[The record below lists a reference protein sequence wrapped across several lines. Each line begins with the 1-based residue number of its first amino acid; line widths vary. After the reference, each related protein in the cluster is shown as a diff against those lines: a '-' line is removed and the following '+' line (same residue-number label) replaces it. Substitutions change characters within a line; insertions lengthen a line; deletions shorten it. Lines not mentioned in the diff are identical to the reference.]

1 MSLSKQKI
9 KEIKSLQ
16 QPKFRQIYNKFVAE
30 GDKVVTEFI
39 KNPKYIVKEWFVTH
53 DSLEK
58 YTSRKGYSGLRPE
71 VISQKDMAMISG
83 LKTPSDV
90 FLVLEMKEEHR
101 SVLSQSAFRAIYL
114 DGVQDPG
121 NVGTII
127 RIADWFGIQA
137 VVRSGDSADF
147 FNPKVV
153 QASMGSM
160 CRVSLLTAGLEEC
173 VPFFTSIVGTFMEG
187 ENTGMLKKHP
197 HALLVLG
204 SEGKGIRPE
213 NMSLITQKIAIAGD
227 EGRIADSLNVS
238 VAAGIL
244 CAVW

>member
-1 MSLSKQKI
+1 MLSKQKI
-9 KEIKSLQ
+9 KDIKSLQ

-30 GDKVVTEFI
+30 GEKVVTEFI
-39 KNPKYIVKEWFVTH
+39 KKPKYLLEEMFITH
-53 DSLEK
+53 DSEEK
-58 YTSRKGYSGLRPE
+58 YDSWIKNTSLKTLL
-71 VISQKDMAMISG
+71 VSQKEMAMMSG
-83 LKTPSDV
+83 LKTPTDV
-90 FLVLEMKEEHR
+90 LILLNKQEEKINETLKLR
-101 SVLSQSAFRAIYL
+101 PKAIYL

-137 VVRSGDSADF
+137 VIRSADSADF

-213 NMSLITQKIAIAGD
+213 NVSFITQKITIAGD

-244 CAVW
+244 CAAW